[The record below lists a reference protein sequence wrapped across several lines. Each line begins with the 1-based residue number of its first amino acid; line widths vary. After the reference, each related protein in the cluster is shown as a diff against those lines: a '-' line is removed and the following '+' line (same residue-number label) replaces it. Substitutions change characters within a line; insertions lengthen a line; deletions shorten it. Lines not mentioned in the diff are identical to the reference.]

1 MAKSPRRWLMKRIV
15 MEMAKWT
22 RKSSFVSWRSWAAT
36 EQTSFNRYKDID
48 LRVNGTRLWRGVCV
62 CVNVCDY
69 ICIFTLIGF
78 PTALPQVILVGGIV
92 NILGSFWRCC
102 YTVIKLYSYK
112 YIYIDIVLES
122 SWRARDIHSDDNREL
137 RSYEKAPNHIHGH
150 DSNSLQIVAPSS
162 TLYVANGGE

>member
-62 CVNVCDY
+62 CKCVWLHLY
-69 ICIFTLIGF
+69 IHIDRLPHGTATSDPSWRDSKYIGQF
-78 PTALPQVILVGGIV
+78 LKVL
-92 NILGSFWRCC
+92 
-102 YTVIKLYSYK
+102 LYSYK
-112 YIYIDIVLES
+112 VIQLQIYIYIDIVLES

-137 RSYEKAPNHIHGH
+137 RSYEKAPNYIHGH